1 MSEENKNPNQ
11 FEEEDDEEEMPEL
24 AKVAFGVIMEAG
36 DAKLAAEKALEKLHK
51 FDFDGADAL
60 FGEAAEHLR
69 KAHNAQTEVVQS
81 EISGTKYENSFLFN
95 HAQDT
100 LMTAMTQ
107 LTLSKEICAL
117 YQILWRQIKA
127 GSDD

>member
-1 MSEENKNPNQ
+1 MSEETKNIQ
-11 FEEEDDEEEMPEL
+11 TEENDDEMPEL
-24 AKVAFGVIMEAG
+24 AVVAFNVIMEAG
-36 DAKLAAEKALEKLHK
+36 DAKLAAEKALEKLHE
-51 FDFDGADAL
+51 FDFDAADAL
-60 FGEAAEHLR
+60 FVEAAEHLR
-69 KAHNAQTEVVQS
+69 KAHNSQTEVVQS

-117 YQILWRQIKA
+117 YKILYEKIDSSKNT
-127 GSDD
+127 

>member
-1 MSEENKNPNQ
+1 MSEENKNIVT
-11 FEEEDDEEEMPEL
+11 EEDDDEMPEL
-24 AKVAFGVIMEAG
+24 AVVAFGVIMEAG
-36 DAKLAAEKALEKLHK
+36 DAKLAAEKALEKLHE
-51 FDFDGADAL
+51 FDFEGADAL
-60 FGEAAEHLR
+60 FVEAAEHLR

-117 YQILWRQIKA
+117 YKILYQKIT
-127 GSDD
+127 GSQDA

>member
-1 MSEENKNPNQ
+1 MSDENKIIVT
-11 FEEEDDEEEMPEL
+11 EEEDEEMPEL
-24 AKVAFGVIMEAG
+24 AVVAFSVIMEAG
-36 DAKLAAEKALEKLHK
+36 DAKLAAEKALEKLHE
-51 FDFDGADAL
+51 FDFDAADEL
-60 FGEAAEHLR
+60 FVEAAEHLR

-117 YQILWRQIKA
+117 YKILYQQIK
-127 GSDD
+127 SNQDT